1 MISIDEKWILGEIVG
16 HFDGGASWT
25 ADREALILDTE
36 SGSVLL
42 SVDSNGQGRY
52 MVRFGDAGRG
62 DLPGLDIELG
72 DASTMIEAREMLD
85 ERLPEGL
92 AQLVTNLEED
102 VAERKGLANALA
114 PFSGSLGDFTPLG
127 PPQDGDILTVVGATA
142 YMLLHLA
149 DITPVALGTLIAPLP
164 EGAVRLF
171 VHGSST
177 PPAADIVHPDGRR
190 TCEVKAPPKYYGA
203 VLGAVTVELS
213 SAGGQTWA
221 QVLEVERFAEPFAVN
236 RETLGCWASP
246 PALAEKLRTK
256 S

>member
-72 DASTMIEAREMLD
+72 DASTLIEAREMLD

-114 PFSGSLGDFTPLG
+114 PFSGEQT
-127 PPQDGDILTVVGATA
+127 
-142 YMLLHLA
+142 LLMA
-149 DITPVALGTLIAPLP
+149 DHFERVAA
-164 EGAVRLF
+164 
-171 VHGSST
+171 
-177 PPAADIVHPDGRR
+177 
-190 TCEVKAPPKYYGA
+190 
-203 VLGAVTVELS
+203 S
-213 SAGGQTWA
+213 SAAALREFRDTILAFA
-221 QVLEVERFAEPFAVN
+221 QRECCGRLEVANPTDEAPDA
-236 RETLGCWASP
+236 
-246 PALAEKLRTK
+246 
-256 S
+256 